1 MESFAENQYFHIYCK
16 AVGNNVLFKKDENKK
31 YFLYKYAI
39 YTNGYLETYAYCL
52 LDNHVHWLVKCQ
64 SYEYMIAHLTAI
76 GKSDLKNHQKK
87 FLNSEISFEEELE
100 FQLKDFFISYSLA
113 FNKMYNRSGSLFIN
127 PFRRVLVNKD
137 THFTQLI
144 IYIHANT
151 LKHSIY
157 KDFQNYKWSSYQSI
171 LSNKPSLVKRDEVM
185 EWFGNRDEFIKVHK
199 EAGKYYYENPFSIE

>member
-1 MESFAENQYFHIYCK
+1 
-16 AVGNNVLFKKDENKK
+16 
-31 YFLYKYAI
+31 
-39 YTNGYLETYAYCL
+39 
-52 LDNHVHWLVKCQ
+52 LVKCK
-64 SYEYMIAHLTAI
+64 SNEYIVAYLTAI
-76 GKSDLKNHQKK
+76 GKGDLKNHQKK